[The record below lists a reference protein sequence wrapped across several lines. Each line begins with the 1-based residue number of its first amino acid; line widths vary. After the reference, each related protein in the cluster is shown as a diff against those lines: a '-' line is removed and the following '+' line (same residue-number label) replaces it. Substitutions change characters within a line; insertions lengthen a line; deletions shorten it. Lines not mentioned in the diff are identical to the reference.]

1 MINFIGIDPIK
12 ALIYAAVFNGVAAV
26 PLIFIIAK
34 IARNEKIMGEHKSGN
49 FSNILV
55 WGTFLLM
62 GVAAVAM
69 FFTFVH

>member
-34 IARNEKIMGEHKSGN
+34 IGRSEKIMGEHKSGKL
-49 FSNILV
+49 SNILV
-55 WGTFLLM
+55 WGTFVIM
-62 GVAAVAM
+62 GAAAVTM
-69 FFTFVH
+69 FFTFFH